1 MTDTPAHLRRGA
13 ALLGLVSLAG
23 LTSCAHVEPTAAPGK
38 ASVTVTTAASPSAS
52 GSVSS
57 APASPGPSQPPS
69 AGATASASASVT
81 ASPSVSPTPSAAPR
95 AVVSAASGEEKVRE
109 LQHRLQQLAW
119 FEGRITGKLG
129 EDTVAAVRGFQAKRG
144 LQATGVVDDRTWK
157 ELVGRT
163 KQPTHD
169 QMHNILR
176 PGPALLKKGAAGA
189 SVKDL
194 QARLKQIGW
203 FSGKVT
209 DTYGDATVSAVEQFQ
224 AKRGIPTTGEVDQ
237 RTLDRLN
244 AMTRKPTADELA
256 NRQPK
261 ARAARLDPRCMTG
274 RVICISKTS
283 RTLSWVV
290 DGTVRSTMDV
300 RFGSE
305 LTPTREGTFQVNFK
319 SRDHVSTLYH
329 TKMPF
334 ALFFSGGQAIHYSAD
349 FAARGYNGAS
359 HGCVNVRN
367 YDAVASLF
375 NQARTGDRVV
385 VHR

>member
-1 MTDTPAHLRRGA
+1 MSQTPAPLRRGA

-23 LTSCAHVEPTAAPGK
+23 LAGCAQVDPTAAPGQPSV
-38 ASVTVTTAASPSAS
+38 ASTAASSPAAATSSPTPSSTPGSSVTPSPSAS
-52 GSVSS
+52 VS
-57 APASPGPSQPPS
+57 
-69 AGATASASASVT
+69 ATPT
-81 ASPSVSPTPSAAPR
+81 PTPSAAAR
-95 AVVSAASGEEKVRE
+95 AVVSASSGEERVRE

-129 EDTVAAVRGFQAKRG
+129 DDTVAAVRGFQAKRG
-144 LQATGVVDDRTWK
+144 LAATGVVDDKTWK
-157 ELVGRT
+157 ELVSRT

-176 PGPALLKKGAAGA
+176 PGPALLKKGATGA

-209 DTYGDATVSAVEQFQ
+209 DTYGDATAKAVKDFQ

-237 RTLDRLN
+237 RTLDRLHG
-244 AMTRKPTADELA
+244 MTRKPTADELA
-256 NRQPK
+256 NRQPR

-274 RVICISKTS
+274 RAICISKTS

-290 DGTVRSTMDV
+290 DGQVQSTMDV

-334 ALFFSGGQAIHYSAD
+334 ALFFSGGQAIHYSPD
-349 FAARGYNGAS
+349 FASRGYNGAS

-367 YDAVASLF
+367 YDAIASLF
-375 NQARTGDRVV
+375 DQARTGDRVV

>member
-1 MTDTPAHLRRGA
+1 MSQTPAPLRRGA

-23 LTSCAHVEPTAAPGK
+23 LAGCAQVDPTATPGQPSV
-38 ASVTVTTAASPSAS
+38 ASTAASSPAAATSSPTPSSTPGSSVTPSPSAS
-52 GSVSS
+52 VS
-57 APASPGPSQPPS
+57 ATPTPA
-69 AGATASASASVT
+69 
-81 ASPSVSPTPSAAPR
+81 PSAAAR
-95 AVVSAASGEEKVRE
+95 AVVSASSGEERVRE

-129 EDTVAAVRGFQAKRG
+129 DDTVAAVRGFQAKRG
-144 LQATGVVDDRTWK
+144 LAATGVVDDKTWK
-157 ELVGRT
+157 ELVSRT

-176 PGPALLKKGAAGA
+176 PGPALLKKGATGA

-209 DTYGDATVSAVEQFQ
+209 DTYGDATAKAVKDFQ

-237 RTLDRLN
+237 RTLDRLHG
-244 AMTRKPTADELA
+244 MTRKPTADELA
-256 NRQPK
+256 NRQPR

-274 RVICISKTS
+274 RAICISKTS

-290 DGTVRSTMDV
+290 DGQVQSTMDV

-334 ALFFSGGQAIHYSAD
+334 ALFFSGGQAIHYSPD

-367 YDAVASLF
+367 YDAIAALF
-375 NQARTGDRVV
+375 DQARTGDRVV

>member
-1 MTDTPAHLRRGA
+1 MSQTPAPLRRGA
-13 ALLGLVSLAG
+13 ALLGLVCLAG
-23 LTSCAHVEPTAAPGK
+23 LAGCAQVDPTAAPGQPSV
-38 ASVTVTTAASPSAS
+38 ASTAASSPAAETSSPTLSSSPSASQTPSASASASPSAS
-52 GSVSS
+52 
-57 APASPGPSQPPS
+57 A
-69 AGATASASASVT
+69 
-81 ASPSVSPTPSAAPR
+81 TPSATPTPKAAAR
-95 AVVSAASGEEKVRE
+95 AVVSASSGEETVRE

-129 EDTVAAVRGFQAKRG
+129 DDTVAAVRGFQAKRG
-144 LQATGVVDDRTWK
+144 LAVTGVVDDKTWK

-163 KQPTHD
+163 KKPTHD

-176 PGPALLKKGAAGA
+176 PGPALLEKGATGA

-209 DTYGDATVSAVEQFQ
+209 DTYGDATAKAVKDFQ

-237 RTLDRLN
+237 RTLDRLRG
-244 AMTRKPTADELA
+244 MTRTPTADELA
-256 NRQPK
+256 NRQPR
-261 ARAARLDPRCMTG
+261 AQAARLDPRCMTG
-274 RVICISKTS
+274 RAICISKTS

-290 DGTVRSTMDV
+290 DGQVQSTMDV

-334 ALFFSGGQAIHYSAD
+334 ALFFSGGQAIHYSPD

-367 YDAVASLF
+367 YDAIASLF
-375 NQARTGDRVV
+375 DQARTGDRVV